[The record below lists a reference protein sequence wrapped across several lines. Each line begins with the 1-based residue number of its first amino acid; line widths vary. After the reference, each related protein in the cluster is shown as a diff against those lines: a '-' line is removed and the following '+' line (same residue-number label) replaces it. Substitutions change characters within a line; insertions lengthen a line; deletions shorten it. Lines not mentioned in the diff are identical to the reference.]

1 VPKIVKITNDR
12 VLVACLVSATMFL
25 VWFAN
30 RHGVGWSYDSAD
42 YVAVGSSLSR
52 GMGLLDIIGKPSTVH
67 PPGFPALIALGLWL
81 GFGSATTILFINA
94 ISSAVTVACSFVLL
108 RASTLRPLTTLFGS
122 VFIVVAPSLMWQ
134 YSMAYSE
141 PLFVAIEMLMIVV
154 VLRMKSLWKY
164 PVLAFLATTLFYVR
178 YVGPIFTAIILL
190 VSLFLDIRMRG
201 LLKALCLNSVVVI
214 VSSFLTWLWIL
225 RNRGIDG
232 SGLGFMQG
240 GGGSYWKAFT
250 MVPGTIGEW
259 ISGSPPKIELL
270 SWSAHPT
277 LPKVATICFLVVVLP
292 LLSLTVID
300 RLKTYRKFS
309 ESQFRALVMTSAVVV
324 GYVLFSVYRFVKVH
338 RASLDDRVMI
348 PIFVPLVILLCI
360 LLEQVLANRRLM
372 RYLIASLAFSL
383 LCLQTGVTI
392 KQAWIYGRDGRHLT
406 SSAVHNWSLHVFVRS
421 LPSDGRFFSNE
432 MQTLFANTDI
442 WPIANPWMGDEPPLV
457 PCSKRYVVW
466 YNESVVTD
474 NKPDSLS
481 KILYEDAYGTV
492 FDVGPCGS
500 DIDLY
505 WN

>member
-1 VPKIVKITNDR
+1 MPKIAKLPKDG
-12 VLVACLVSATMFL
+12 VLMAVLSSVTLVF
-25 VWFAN
+25 VWLAN
-30 RHGVGWSYDSAD
+30 RQGVGWSYDSAE
-42 YVAVGSSLSR
+42 YVAVGSSLSH

-67 PPGFPALIALGLWL
+67 PPGFSALIAVGMWL
-81 GFGSATTILFINA
+81 GFGSATTILCINA
-94 ISSAVTVACSFVLL
+94 VSSAITVACSFVLL
-108 RASTLRPLTTLFGS
+108 RAATLNLWTTLYGS
-122 VFIVVAPSLMWQ
+122 LFVVVAPALMWQ

-141 PLFVAIEMLMIVV
+141 PLFVAIEMLMTVV

-164 PVLAFLATTLFYVR
+164 PLLTLLATALFYVR

-190 VSLFLDIRMRG
+190 VSLCLDLRMRG
-201 LLKALCLNSVVVI
+201 LLKALILNSVVVI
-214 VSSFLTWLWIL
+214 ASSFLTWLWIL

-277 LPKVATICFLVVVLP
+277 LPKVATVCLLVVVVP

-300 RLKTYRKFS
+300 RLKKDRKFS
-309 ESQFRALVMTSAVVV
+309 ESQFRTLVMTSALVV

-360 LLEQVLANRRLM
+360 VVEQALVNRKILRSVVAALAL
-372 RYLIASLAFSL
+372 SL
-383 LCLQTGVTI
+383 LVLQAGVTV
-392 KQAWIYGRDGRHLT
+392 KQSWVYGRDGRHLT
-406 SSAVHNWSLHVFVRS
+406 STDVRNWPLHVFVRS
-421 LPSDGRFFSNE
+421 LPGDGSFFSNE

-442 WPIANPWMGDEPPLV
+442 WPIGNPWMGDETPLV
-457 PCSKRYVVW
+457 PCDERYVVW
-466 YNESVVTD
+466 YNYSTVTD
-474 NKPDSLS
+474 NKPDALS
-481 KILYEDAYGTV
+481 KILYADAIGTV

-500 DIDLY
+500 DVDLY

>member
-1 VPKIVKITNDR
+1 MIKLPKDS
-12 VLVACLVSATMFL
+12 VLLAMLSTVTFVF
-25 VWFAN
+25 VWLAN
-30 RHGVGWSYDSAD
+30 RNGVGWSYDSAD
-42 YVAVGSSLSR
+42 YVAVGKSLSN

-67 PPGFPALIALGLWL
+67 PPGFSAVIALGMWL
-81 GFGSATTILFINA
+81 GFGSATTILCINA
-94 ISSAVTVACSFVLL
+94 VSSAITVACSFVLL
-108 RASTLRPLTTLFGS
+108 RGATLNLWTTLYGS
-122 VFIVVAPSLMWQ
+122 VFVVVAPALMWQ

-141 PLFVAIEMLMIVV
+141 PLFVAIEMLMLVV
-154 VLRMKSLWKY
+154 VLHMRSLWKY
-164 PVLAFLATTLFYVR
+164 SLLTFLATALFYVR

-190 VSLFLDIRMRG
+190 VSLCLDLRIRG
-201 LLKALCLNSVVVI
+201 LLRALVLNSVVVI
-214 VSSFLTWLWIL
+214 VSSFLTWLWLL
-225 RNRGIDG
+225 RNQGIDG

-277 LPKVATICFLVVVLP
+277 LPKVATVCLLLVIVP
-292 LLSLTVID
+292 LLALAVVD
-300 RLKTYRKFS
+300 RLKIDRKFS
-309 ESQFRALVMTSAVVV
+309 KDQFQTLAMTSALVA

-360 LLEQVLANRRLM
+360 LVEQALINRRLL
-372 RYLIASLAFSL
+372 RNVVVSLALFL
-383 LCLQTGVTI
+383 LALQAGVMV
-392 KQAWIYGRDGRHLT
+392 KQSWAYGRDGRHLT
-406 SSAVHNWSLHVFVRS
+406 SSAVHNWPLHVFVRS

-442 WPIANPWMGDEPPLV
+442 WPIGNPWMGGEPPIV
-457 PCSKRYVVW
+457 PCGSRYVVW
-466 YNESVVTD
+466 YSQSAVTD

-481 KILYEDAYGTV
+481 KILYEDASGTV

-500 DIDLY
+500 NIDLY

>member
-1 VPKIVKITNDR
+1 MLLAILSTVTFV
-12 VLVACLVSATMFL
+12 F
-25 VWFAN
+25 VWLAN
-30 RHGVGWSYDSAD
+30 RNGVGWSYDSAD
-42 YVAVGSSLSR
+42 YVAVGKSLSN

-67 PPGFPALIALGLWL
+67 PPGFSAVIALGMWL
-81 GFGSATTILFINA
+81 GFGSATTILCINA
-94 ISSAVTVACSFVLL
+94 VSSAITVACSFVLL
-108 RASTLRPLTTLFGS
+108 RGATLNLWTTLYGS
-122 VFIVVAPSLMWQ
+122 VFVVVAPALMWQ

-141 PLFVAIEMLMIVV
+141 PLFVAIEMLMLVV
-154 VLRMKSLWKY
+154 VLHMRSLWKY
-164 PVLAFLATTLFYVR
+164 SLLTFLATALFYVR

-190 VSLFLDIRMRG
+190 VSLCLDLRIRG
-201 LLKALCLNSVVVI
+201 LLRALVLNSVVVI
-214 VSSFLTWLWIL
+214 VSSFLTWLWLL
-225 RNRGIDG
+225 RNQGIDG

-277 LPKVATICFLVVVLP
+277 LPKVATVCLLLVIVP
-292 LLSLTVID
+292 LLALAVVD
-300 RLKTYRKFS
+300 RLKIDRKFS
-309 ESQFRALVMTSAVVV
+309 KDQFQTLAMTSALVA

-360 LLEQVLANRRLM
+360 LVEQALINRRLL
-372 RYLIASLAFSL
+372 RNVVVSLALFL
-383 LCLQTGVTI
+383 LALQAGVMV
-392 KQAWIYGRDGRHLT
+392 KQSWAYGRDGRHLT
-406 SSAVHNWSLHVFVRS
+406 SSAVHNWPLHVFVRS

-442 WPIANPWMGDEPPLV
+442 WPIGNPWMGGEPPIV
-457 PCSKRYVVW
+457 PCGSRYVVW
-466 YNESVVTD
+466 YSQSAVTD

-481 KILYEDAYGTV
+481 KILYEDASGTV

-500 DIDLY
+500 NIDLY

>member
-1 VPKIVKITNDR
+1 MPKIAKLPKDG
-12 VLVACLVSATMFL
+12 VLMAVLSSVTFVF
-25 VWFAN
+25 VWLAN
-30 RHGVGWSYDSAD
+30 RQGVGWSYDSAD
-42 YVAVGSSLSR
+42 YVAVGSSLSN

-67 PPGFPALIALGLWL
+67 PPGFSVLIALGMWL
-81 GFGSATTILFINA
+81 GFGSATTILCINA
-94 ISSAVTVACSFVLL
+94 VSSAITVACSFVLL
-108 RASTLRPLTTLFGS
+108 RGATLNPWTTLYGS
-122 VFIVVAPSLMWQ
+122 IFVVVAPALMWQ

-141 PLFVAIEMLMIVV
+141 PLFVAIEMLMTVV

-164 PVLAFLATTLFYVR
+164 PLLTLLATALFYVR

-190 VSLFLDIRMRG
+190 VSLCLDLRMRG
-201 LLKALCLNSVVVI
+201 LLKALILNSVVVI
-214 VSSFLTWLWIL
+214 ASSFLTWLWIL

-277 LPKVATICFLVVVLP
+277 LPKVATVCLLVVVVP

-300 RLKTYRKFS
+300 RLKKDRKFS
-309 ESQFRALVMTSAVVV
+309 ESQFRTLVMTSALVI

-360 LLEQVLANRRLM
+360 VVEQALVNRKILRSVVAALAL
-372 RYLIASLAFSL
+372 SL
-383 LCLQTGVTI
+383 LVLQAGVTV
-392 KQAWIYGRDGRHLT
+392 KQSWVYGRDGRHLT
-406 SSAVHNWSLHVFVRS
+406 STDVRNWPLHVFVRS
-421 LPSDGRFFSNE
+421 LPGDGSFFSNE

-442 WPIANPWMGDEPPLV
+442 WPIGNPWMGEEPPLV
-457 PCSKRYVVW
+457 PCDERYVVW
-466 YNESVVTD
+466 YNYSVVTD
-474 NKPDSLS
+474 NKPDALS
-481 KILYEDAYGTV
+481 KILYEDAIGTV

-500 DIDLY
+500 DVDLY

>member
-1 VPKIVKITNDR
+1 MIKLPKDS
-12 VLVACLVSATMFL
+12 VLLAILSTVTFVF
-25 VWFAN
+25 VWLAN
-30 RHGVGWSYDSAD
+30 RNGVGWSYDSAD
-42 YVAVGSSLSR
+42 YVAVGKSLSN

-67 PPGFPALIALGLWL
+67 PPGFSAVIALGMWL
-81 GFGSATTILFINA
+81 GFGSATTILCINA
-94 ISSAVTVACSFVLL
+94 VSSAITVACSFVLL
-108 RASTLRPLTTLFGS
+108 RGATLNLWTTLYGS
-122 VFIVVAPSLMWQ
+122 VFVVVAPALMWQ

-141 PLFVAIEMLMIVV
+141 PLFVAIEMLMLVV
-154 VLRMKSLWKY
+154 VLHMRSLWKY
-164 PVLAFLATTLFYVR
+164 SLLTFLATALFYVR

-190 VSLFLDIRMRG
+190 VSLCLDLRIRG
-201 LLKALCLNSVVVI
+201 LLRALVLNSVVVI
-214 VSSFLTWLWIL
+214 VSSFLTWLWLL
-225 RNRGIDG
+225 RNQGIDG

-277 LPKVATICFLVVVLP
+277 LPKVATVCLLLVIVP
-292 LLSLTVID
+292 LLALAVVD
-300 RLKTYRKFS
+300 RLKIDRKFS
-309 ESQFRALVMTSAVVV
+309 KDQFQTLAMTSALVA

-360 LLEQVLANRRLM
+360 LVEQALINRRLL
-372 RYLIASLAFSL
+372 RNVVVSLALFL
-383 LCLQTGVTI
+383 LALQAGVMV
-392 KQAWIYGRDGRHLT
+392 KQSWAYGRDGRHLT
-406 SSAVHNWSLHVFVRS
+406 SSAVHNWPLHVFVRS

-442 WPIANPWMGDEPPLV
+442 WPIGNPWMGGEPPIV
-457 PCSKRYVVW
+457 PCGSRYVVW
-466 YNESVVTD
+466 YSQSAVTD

-481 KILYEDAYGTV
+481 KILYEDASGTV

-500 DIDLY
+500 NIDLY